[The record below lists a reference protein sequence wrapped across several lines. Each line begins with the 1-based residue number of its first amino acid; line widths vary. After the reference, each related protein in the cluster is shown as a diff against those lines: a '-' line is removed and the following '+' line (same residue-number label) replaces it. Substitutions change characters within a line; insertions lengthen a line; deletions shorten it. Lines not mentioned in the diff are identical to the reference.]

1 MDERVVC
8 GGFGVV
14 GDALDESLQLL
25 LARSRADERIDREQH
40 RDDRLAVGDIAIEA
54 GKKEG
59 HKREYEHD
67 EQAHADARLGKF
79 LRFAAVQGIHSSCPP
94 KPQGGHHI
102 KIQNIIY
109 HKYPKNARPFRR
121 ILFRSAYFLPQCRN
135 FLRKKRK
142 GAFIKR

>member
-1 MDERVVC
+1 MNERVVR

-14 GDALDESLQLL
+14 GNALDERLQLL
-25 LARSRADERIDREQH
+25 LARSRADERVDRKQY
-40 RDDRLAVGDIAIEA
+40 RDDRFAVGDIAVEA

-67 EQAHADARLGKF
+67 EQAHADAWLGKF
-79 LRFAAVQGIHSSCPP
+79 LRFAAVQGILSPCPP
-94 KPQGGHHI
+94 EPQSGQI

-121 ILFRSAYFLPQCRN
+121 ILPLFAYFFAMVQKLPP
-135 FLRKKRK
+135 
-142 GAFIKR
+142 